1 MKRRFNKDMI
11 TLDDYRKKVYDYC
24 ENQLS
29 PNIDKWIAEGGVPES
44 IYEEMAAEGF
54 FKLCTNNDEMGVRYR
69 VILAEAL
76 GKVKTL
82 SFACNIIN
90 TLNMPLFLLEKFPN
104 DITNKYLDG
113 IYTKGRM
120 GAIAVTEENGGSDL
134 VNSIKTTLK
143 EEDGKLILN
152 GKKEFILNLPGA
164 DFVIVFVK
172 SDTVN
177 TNTFSFSLV
186 LVPTD
191 IDGVTIE
198 RKKTSGIRLTNVGE
212 ISFNNCVLPKEYLL
226 GKKGNG
232 IMYMSQAL
240 TSERVIGS
248 VSVVSMV
255 QDIIRETINYMETK
269 ELFDSKL
276 LDMQVVR
283 HNLADMTADYEIMRS
298 YLYDLI
304 EQYSLKKLSN
314 SHYQTEVAKM
324 KLICSTKCIELVQ
337 KCNHMFGGQGFL
349 MENWISR
356 AYLDMLGTRFF
367 AGTNETMKQLIS
379 QRL

>member
-1 MKRRFNKDMI
+1 MKRSFKIDMM
-11 TLDDYRKKVYDYC
+11 TLEDYRKKVNDYC
-24 ENQLS
+24 ENQIN
-29 PNIDKWIAEGGVPES
+29 PNVDQWIAKGGVPEA
-44 IYEEMAAEGF
+44 IYEEMASEGI
-54 FKLCTNNDEMGVRYR
+54 FKACTNTDEMGFQYR

-82 SFACNIIN
+82 GLACSIIN

-113 IYTKGRM
+113 IYSKGRM

-134 VNSIKTTLK
+134 VNSIKTTLTEK
-143 EEDGKLILN
+143 DGQYVLN

-164 DFVIVFVK
+164 DFVIVFAK
-172 SDTVN
+172 SDEEN
-177 TNTFSFSLV
+177 TNAFSFSLV

-191 IDGVTIE
+191 LEGITIE
-198 RKKTSGIRLTNVGE
+198 KKKTSGIMLTNVGE
-212 ISFNNCVLPKEYLL
+212 ITFHDCMLPKEYLL

-232 IMYMSQAL
+232 LMYMSQAL
-240 TSERVIGS
+240 TAERVVGS
-248 VSVVSMV
+248 VSAVSMV
-255 QDIIRETINYMETK
+255 QEVIRATINYMDTK
-269 ELFDSKL
+269 ELFGSKL

-283 HNLADMTADYEIMRS
+283 HNLSDMTAEYEIMRA
-298 YLYDLI
+298 YLYDVI
-304 EQYSLKKLSN
+304 GQYSLKKLNN
-314 SHYQTEVAKM
+314 SHYQTEVAKV

-349 MENWISR
+349 IENWISR
-356 AYLDMLGTRFF
+356 AYLDMLGSRFF

>member
-1 MKRRFNKDMI
+1 MMM
-11 TLDDYRKKVYDYC
+11 LEEYREKIFDYC
-24 ENQLS
+24 EKQIT
-29 PNIDKWIAEGGVPES
+29 PNIDQWIKDGGVPES
-44 IYEEMAAEGF
+44 LYEDMAKEGF
-54 FKLCTNNDEMGVRYR
+54 FSVCTNTDDSGVQYR
-69 VILAEAL
+69 IVLAEAL

-82 SFACNIIN
+82 AIACNIIN

-104 DITNKYLDG
+104 NITNKFLDG
-113 IYTKGRM
+113 IYSKGRL

-134 VNSIKTTLK
+134 VNSIQTTLT
-143 EEDGKLILN
+143 EENGAFVLN

-164 DFVIVFVK
+164 DFVIVFAK
-172 SDTVN
+172 TDLTA
-177 TNTFSFSLV
+177 TNAFSFSLI

-191 IDGVTIE
+191 TEGVTIE
-198 RKKTSGIRLTNVGE
+198 KKKTSGILLTNVGE
-212 ISFNNCVLPKEYLL
+212 ISFNNCVLPKEYLI

-232 IMYMSQAL
+232 LMYLSQAL

-248 VSVVSMV
+248 ISAVSMV
-255 QDIIRETINYMETK
+255 QDIISATINYMDTK
-269 ELFDSKL
+269 ELFGSNL

-283 HNLADMTADYEIMRS
+283 HNLADMVADYEIMRS
-298 YLYDLI
+298 YLYDLA
-304 EQYSLKKLSN
+304 EQFSLKKLSN
-314 SHYQTEVAKM
+314 TRYQTEVAKM

-349 MENWISR
+349 MDNWISR
-356 AYLDMLGTRFF
+356 AYLDMLGSRFF